1 MGVQPL
7 QCTVLRLARA
17 ILIVSMCAYAVST
30 CDHIIY
36 MVINSKFIL
45 CIRTAC
51 ILMCQNGGTLDSDS
65 CTCDCLPEFSG
76 DVCESEF
83 IRRGI
88 HIDQKGETFSWEE
101 SLQGIE
107 FGIDRINN
115 FLSNCQA
122 ESHSI
127 RSPNLCSF
135 SLFCWCILFA
145 LCTIHKGPLT
155 CLDEIWYVV
164 ETHWKLHKIKVVC
177 VPSLGGKSLASG
189 KLVSEIR
196 HFELWCHS
204 SLLAYTA
211 DSCGAR
217 WRQQSFESSHIHQE
231 EACRIVV

>member
-1 MGVQPL
+1 
-7 QCTVLRLARA
+7 
-17 ILIVSMCAYAVST
+17 
-30 CDHIIY
+30 

-51 ILMCQNGGTLDSDS
+51 ILMCQNGGTLDPDS

-145 LCTIHKGPLT
+145 LCTIHKQIQSNIFQHSTLVCFSGLIVCQLQLNQKFT
-155 CLDEIWYVV
+155 CL
-164 ETHWKLHKIKVVC
+164 
-177 VPSLGGKSLASG
+177 SLGIHSS
-189 KLVSEIR
+189 
-196 HFELWCHS
+196 CHS
-204 SLLAYTA
+204 CTF
-211 DSCGAR
+211 CTP
-217 WRQQSFESSHIHQE
+217 ESN
-231 EACRIVV
+231 